1 MITFMRNFQDL
12 PVLMGELFGMIG
24 GFCDFDFDNRR
35 KVEQL
40 GGIDLAFN
48 ITRKHYFPQTV
59 LGLQCLA
66 STQCWPAE
74 NHARMKRNGYVSWTP
89 QQMRDFPTEIGIRG
103 EGIYVMGYCFG
114 GEADSDAS
122 MVENGMIEEIVSSLR
137 DAPHAQLDVLAT
149 TDRVYYYGMGL
160 LATLGHESPQYRD
173 RAVRAGAVEQVAAAM
188 LDHVRNK
195 AEANSAMRIFNLHE
209 LDVLQRGCDALRA
222 FSTDSPDGSVRLAA
236 VQGELHAA
244 LLSPSARV
252 VAPQVCR
259 TLLA

>member
-1 MITFMRNFQDL
+1 MITFMRNFQDS
-12 PVLMGELFGMIG
+12 PELMGDLFGYIG
-24 GFCDFDFDNRR
+24 GFCDFDLDNRR
-35 KVEQL
+35 RVEQL

-48 ITRKHYFPQTV
+48 ITRKHYTPQTV

-74 NHARMKRNGYVSWTP
+74 NHAGLKRNGYVSWTP
-89 QQMRDFPTEIGIRG
+89 QQMRDFPDVGGIRG
-103 EGIYVMGYCFG
+103 EGIYVVGYCFG
-114 GEADSDAS
+114 GEADSDAA

-160 LATLGHESPQYRD
+160 LATLGHERPEYRE

-195 AEANSAMRIFNLHE
+195 AEANGAMKIFQLDG

-222 FSTDSPDGSVRLAA
+222 FTDSPDGSVRLAA
-236 VQGELHAA
+236 VQGELHAT

-252 VAPQVCR
+252 AAPQVCR